1 MYKRQVLW
9 RSRAASGRDA
19 LETRDD
25 SDSSDDEVTVED
37 GDEDRSSAESA
48 SFGDLMRSLRC
59 SRASVIASATELLMD
74 AAAPDFEEAAL
85 SPEYLA
91 RGAAL
96 SRALKKVDAE
106 LAAMDAALAAGAFRL
121 AAAAVHRAACACLE
135 RLILHRAHDDV
146 GARFA
151 TGALVMSGGSLSGT
165 PAPLTEAQHSNVV
178 ELASALEEFLSAD
191 NDGVPAQVLV
201 DGEQRLRRLLN
212 LWFTP
217 TVEVVRE
224 YRRQVEAIVS
234 GGGGARIAGSGL
246 SLIHI

>member
-1 MYKRQVLW
+1 MHSSSLGDVFAALRDAHVAALPGTVERRRDAFAREHALAVETLVAGAFRWYTEENERACLAEVREARARLRDRRKDGRLDATVAADAALLSRGFHTRLSNIHACVSSLRAFREDCAVLW

-25 SDSSDDEVTVED
+25 SDSSDDEAAVED

-96 SRALKKVDAE
+96 SRARLK
-106 LAAMDAALAAGAFRL
+106 
-121 AAAAVHRAACACLE
+121 
-135 RLILHRAHDDV
+135 
-146 GARFA
+146 
-151 TGALVMSGGSLSGT
+151 S
-165 PAPLTEAQHSNVV
+165 
-178 ELASALEEFLSAD
+178 
-191 NDGVPAQVLV
+191 
-201 DGEQRLRRLLN
+201 
-212 LWFTP
+212 
-217 TVEVVRE
+217 
-224 YRRQVEAIVS
+224 
-234 GGGGARIAGSGL
+234 
-246 SLIHI
+246 